1 MEADKTAS
9 QHGGKVSGSNMNNNG
24 MGFGMPGFGYGGM
37 GGMMPAQG
45 SESFFGGNFFIKDG
59 SDEAAKM
66 REFLPKTPGMTG
78 QAIMA
83 ELSSF
88 AGMDKQKL
96 LAEIDNELH
105 VDEGM
110 VVKAI

>member
-1 MEADKTAS
+1 
-9 QHGGKVSGSNMNNNG
+9 
-24 MGFGMPGFGYGGM
+24 
-37 GGMMPAQG
+37 
-45 SESFFGGNFFIKDG
+45 
-59 SDEAAKM
+59 M

-105 VDEGM
+105 VDESM